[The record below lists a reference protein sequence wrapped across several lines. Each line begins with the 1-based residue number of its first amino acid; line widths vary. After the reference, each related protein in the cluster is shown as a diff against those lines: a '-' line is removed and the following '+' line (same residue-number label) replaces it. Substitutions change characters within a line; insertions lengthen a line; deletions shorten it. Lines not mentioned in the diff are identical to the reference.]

1 MALHYII
8 IIVAVIII
16 IILQVTS
23 LIGTLK
29 RMKFYSRI
37 FGEKKAFEYSLVV
50 DSTGRTNGFAVES
63 GSNDNPYF
71 NRINSSI
78 NNYVKNNESIDF
90 QLLKDTVDANCD
102 SVEEDIHTQIPIPL
116 YLGLAGT
123 MLGII
128 VGVGYLWV
136 SGDLDS
142 LLSVNKNAQA
152 TNNTEGI
159 VVLLG
164 GVAIAMICS
173 IVGLSMTTYC
183 TYRFKGCRL
192 TIEQRKSDLYTWLQ
206 QHLLPEVATD
216 DLQAIGKISRSLQ
229 NFNTTFKQHTDAFA
243 KTLASVQT
251 IMSQQR
257 ELAKSVA
264 QMGQDANAMASANA
278 IAASRLEQ
286 SGEKLGQF
294 ADYLDSIN
302 GYVDEVH
309 KFTENFK
316 EENLRLGAL
325 EEIRDFFLN
334 EKKEI
339 ERRNNSMSA
348 KVGKFDDAFQK
359 AMQDLRASMAEENKE
374 LQKLVGQRTVAF
386 EEGINEQK
394 KLFDTAN
401 QEILAEFKQQINTL
415 PQAVHAINS
424 LQNLPSQIQA
434 LVDNVDSSNKDMIKQ
449 LKNAL
454 PSVVIQGDNNSGYS
468 HGQPVIPSWLKWL
481 IAICVVIIT
490 FANIFNS
497 CNTWQM
503 NNKPIPTVT
512 NENYLPADS
521 VIEDTTTN
529 M

>member
-50 DSTGRTNGFAVES
+50 DSNGRTNGFAVES

-164 GVAIAMICS
+164 GVAIAMI
-173 IVGLSMTTYC
+173 
-183 TYRFKGCRL
+183 
-192 TIEQRKSDLYTWLQ
+192 
-206 QHLLPEVATD
+206 
-216 DLQAIGKISRSLQ
+216 
-229 NFNTTFKQHTDAFA
+229 
-243 KTLASVQT
+243 
-251 IMSQQR
+251 
-257 ELAKSVA
+257 
-264 QMGQDANAMASANA
+264 
-278 IAASRLEQ
+278 
-286 SGEKLGQF
+286 
-294 ADYLDSIN
+294 
-302 GYVDEVH
+302 
-309 KFTENFK
+309 
-316 EENLRLGAL
+316 
-325 EEIRDFFLN
+325 
-334 EKKEI
+334 
-339 ERRNNSMSA
+339 
-348 KVGKFDDAFQK
+348 
-359 AMQDLRASMAEENKE
+359 
-374 LQKLVGQRTVAF
+374 
-386 EEGINEQK
+386 
-394 KLFDTAN
+394 
-401 QEILAEFKQQINTL
+401 
-415 PQAVHAINS
+415 
-424 LQNLPSQIQA
+424 
-434 LVDNVDSSNKDMIKQ
+434 
-449 LKNAL
+449 
-454 PSVVIQGDNNSGYS
+454 
-468 HGQPVIPSWLKWL
+468 
-481 IAICVVIIT
+481 
-490 FANIFNS
+490 
-497 CNTWQM
+497 
-503 NNKPIPTVT
+503 
-512 NENYLPADS
+512 
-521 VIEDTTTN
+521 
-529 M
+529 